1 MRAACSLSST
11 SCCFVL
17 RYRNSVLSL
26 LSCPWG
32 SPSYRCGAS
41 GRVTNS

>member
-11 SCCFVL
+11 SWCFVL
-17 RYRNSVLSL
+17 RYRKAVVSL
-26 LSCPWG
+26 LSCPCG
-32 SPSYRCGAS
+32 SPYYRCGAS